1 MSSDESSNF
10 NEKEDKEELDTIRC
24 DNCRQD
30 IERKKMFLH
39 EGFCHRNNVFCE
51 HCEQVFLK
59 EDYEQHIIDLPKNLT
74 SKKDDIS
81 KNSNKSTSNEEDA
94 TIPVISQQITTINP
108 NTSLEFVHLPL
119 VEEYTIN
126 TPIVISESGEI
137 VSNKNKNEFLLPFL
151 GINPIHSYNY
161 ANQYIMNTNSN
172 IQNSYQNYST
182 YTFGGQS
189 QSYQKNLRNTFN
201 YYESNLQ
208 TNYQNY
214 DNIFSKN
221 FIEPNYNN
229 VYKENYQVNNNI
241 VINNN
246 NNVIEFENNNNFNEI
261 NSYLPSEISK
271 GEIINPNNNYPK
283 GENKPI
289 HKLKVEVLRTP
300 LKKEPTDNIAKSTAL
315 KNALNKSQKKL
326 YNYKTYKESDKKC
339 FTEKKKIIV
348 KKRKTSKTLVENKS
362 FQLKINR
369 AKPLKYR
376 SSKMANPKLFTE
388 SFVLEKEVEPQP
400 NEFDYENENKSSVYT
415 ETKSSSKIFRLSKKY
430 ITPIVT
436 KIKKKTNDNES
447 VKYGSDMNVTKNLFP
462 REFPIENYR
471 NKLIYTQE
479 RNYPG
484 RNIKVNRNRNVY
496 AQSAERNRVRTI
508 YNNLNFTP
516 QEKYRTGLSEA
527 IYYSA
532 YKSDKESLY
541 NGMDNNYDF
550 NKMY

>member
-81 KNSNKSTSNEEDA
+81 KNSNKSTSNEEEA

-161 ANQYIMNTNSN
+161 TNQYIMNTNSN
-172 IQNSYQNYST
+172 IQNSYKNYST

-189 QSYQKNLRNTFN
+189 QSYQNNLRNTFN
-201 YYESNLQ
+201 YYEGNLR
-208 TNYQNY
+208 TNYQKY
-214 DNIFSKN
+214 DNIFTKN
-221 FIEPNYNN
+221 IIEPNYNK
-229 VYKENYQVNNNI
+229 VYEENYQVNNNI

-246 NNVIEFENNNNFNEI
+246 NNVIEFENKNNFNEI
-261 NSYLPSEISK
+261 NSYLSNEITK
-271 GEIINPNNNYPK
+271 HEIINPNNDYPK
-283 GENKPI
+283 EENKPKY
-289 HKLKVEVLRTP
+289 KLKVEVLRTP

-339 FTEKKKIIV
+339 FTEKKKKFV

-362 FQLKINR
+362 FQFKINR
-369 AKPLKYR
+369 VKPLKFR

-436 KIKKKTNDNES
+436 KIKKKTNDNQS
-447 VKYGSDMNVTKNLFP
+447 VKYGSDMNITKNLFLK
-462 REFPIENYR
+462 EFPIENDR
-471 NKLIYTQE
+471 NKLIFTQE

-484 RNIKVNRNRNVY
+484 RDIKVSRNRNVY

-508 YNNLNFTP
+508 YDNLNFTP

-541 NGMDNNYDF
+541 NGMDNNYDYY
-550 NKMY
+550 MY

>member
-10 NEKEDKEELDTIRC
+10 NEKEDKEELDTIMC

-81 KNSNKSTSNEEDA
+81 KNSNKSTSNEEEA

-161 ANQYIMNTNSN
+161 TNQYIMNTNSN
-172 IQNSYQNYST
+172 IQNSYKNYSK

-189 QSYQKNLRNTFN
+189 QSYQNNLRNTFN
-201 YYESNLQ
+201 YYEGNLQ
-208 TNYQNY
+208 TNYQKY
-214 DNIFSKN
+214 DNIFTKN
-221 FIEPNYNN
+221 IIEPNYNK
-229 VYKENYQVNNNI
+229 VYEENYQVNNNI

-246 NNVIEFENNNNFNEI
+246 NNVIEFENKNNFNEI
-261 NSYLPSEISK
+261 NSYLPNEITK
-271 GEIINPNNNYPK
+271 HEIINPNNDYPK
-283 GENKPI
+283 EENKPK

-339 FTEKKKIIV
+339 FTEKKKKFV

-362 FQLKINR
+362 FQFKINR
-369 AKPLKYR
+369 VKPLKFR

-436 KIKKKTNDNES
+436 KIKKKTNDNQS
-447 VKYGSDMNVTKNLFP
+447 VKYGSDMNITKNLFLK
-462 REFPIENYR
+462 EFPIENDR
-471 NKLIYTQE
+471 NKLIFTQE

-484 RNIKVNRNRNVY
+484 RDIKVSRNRNVY

-508 YNNLNFTP
+508 YHNLNFTP
-516 QEKYRTGLSEA
+516 QEKYRAGLSEA

-541 NGMDNNYDF
+541 NGMDNNYDYY
-550 NKMY
+550 MY

>member
-81 KNSNKSTSNEEDA
+81 KNSNKSTSNEEEA

-161 ANQYIMNTNSN
+161 TNQYIMNTNSN
-172 IQNSYQNYST
+172 IQNSYKNYST

-189 QSYQKNLRNTFN
+189 QSYQNNLRNTFN
-201 YYESNLQ
+201 YYEGNLQ
-208 TNYQNY
+208 TNYQKY
-214 DNIFSKN
+214 DNIFTKK
-221 FIEPNYNN
+221 FIEPNYNK
-229 VYKENYQVNNNI
+229 VYEENYQVNNNI

-246 NNVIEFENNNNFNEI
+246 NNIIEFENKNNFNEI
-261 NSYLPSEISK
+261 NSYLPNEITK
-271 GEIINPNNNYPK
+271 HEIINPNNDYPK
-283 GENKPI
+283 AENKPK

-339 FTEKKKIIV
+339 FTEKKKKFV

-362 FQLKINR
+362 FQFKINR
-369 AKPLKYR
+369 VKPLKFR
-376 SSKMANPKLFTE
+376 SSKMTNPKLFTE

-436 KIKKKTNDNES
+436 KIKKKTNDNQS
-447 VKYGSDMNVTKNLFP
+447 VKYGSDMNITKNLFLK
-462 REFPIENYR
+462 EFPIENDR
-471 NKLIYTQE
+471 NKLIFTQE
-479 RNYPG
+479 RNYPC
-484 RNIKVNRNRNVY
+484 RDIKVSRNRNVY

-508 YNNLNFTP
+508 YDNLNFTP
-516 QEKYRTGLSEA
+516 QEKYRAGLSEA

-541 NGMDNNYDF
+541 NGMDNNYDYY
-550 NKMY
+550 MY

>member
-30 IERKKMFLH
+30 IESKKMFLH

-81 KNSNKSTSNEEDA
+81 KNSNKSTSNEEEA

-161 ANQYIMNTNSN
+161 TNQYIMNTNSN
-172 IQNSYQNYST
+172 IQNSYKNYST

-189 QSYQKNLRNTFN
+189 QSYQNNLRNTFN
-201 YYESNLQ
+201 YYEGNLR
-208 TNYQNY
+208 TNYQKY
-214 DNIFSKN
+214 DNIFTKN
-221 FIEPNYNN
+221 IIEPNYNK
-229 VYKENYQVNNNI
+229 VYEENYQVNNNI

-246 NNVIEFENNNNFNEI
+246 NNVIEFENKNNFNEI
-261 NSYLPSEISK
+261 NSYLPNEITK
-271 GEIINPNNNYPK
+271 HEIINPNNDYPK
-283 GENKPI
+283 EENKPKY
-289 HKLKVEVLRTP
+289 KLKVEVLRTP
-300 LKKEPTDNIAKSTAL
+300 LKKEPTDNIANSTAL

-339 FTEKKKIIV
+339 FTEKKKKFV

-362 FQLKINR
+362 FQFKINR
-369 AKPLKYR
+369 VKPLKFR
-376 SSKMANPKLFTE
+376 SSKMENPKLFTE

-436 KIKKKTNDNES
+436 KIKKKTNDNQS
-447 VKYGSDMNVTKNLFP
+447 VKYGSDMNITKNLFLK
-462 REFPIENYR
+462 EFPIENDR
-471 NKLIYTQE
+471 NKLIFTQE
-479 RNYPG
+479 RNYPC
-484 RNIKVNRNRNVY
+484 RDIKVSRNRNVY

-508 YNNLNFTP
+508 YDNLNFTP
-516 QEKYRTGLSEA
+516 QEKYRAGLSEA

-541 NGMDNNYDF
+541 NGMDNNYDYY
-550 NKMY
+550 MY

>member
-81 KNSNKSTSNEEDA
+81 KNSNKSTSNEEEA

-161 ANQYIMNTNSN
+161 TNQYIMNTNSN
-172 IQNSYQNYST
+172 IQNSYKNYST

-189 QSYQKNLRNTFN
+189 QSYQNNLRNTFN
-201 YYESNLQ
+201 YYEGNLR
-208 TNYQNY
+208 TNYQKY
-214 DNIFSKN
+214 DNIFTKN
-221 FIEPNYNN
+221 IIEPNYNK
-229 VYKENYQVNNNI
+229 VYEENYQVNNNI

-246 NNVIEFENNNNFNEI
+246 NNVIEFENKNNFNEI
-261 NSYLPSEISK
+261 NSYLPNEITK
-271 GEIINPNNNYPK
+271 HEIINPNNDYPK
-283 GENKPI
+283 EENKPKY
-289 HKLKVEVLRTP
+289 KLKVEVLRTP

-339 FTEKKKIIV
+339 FTEKKKKFV

-362 FQLKINR
+362 FQFKINR
-369 AKPLKYR
+369 VKPLKFR
-376 SSKMANPKLFTE
+376 SSRMANPKLFTE

-436 KIKKKTNDNES
+436 KIKKKTNDNQS
-447 VKYGSDMNVTKNLFP
+447 VKYGSDMNITKNLFLK
-462 REFPIENYR
+462 EFPIENDR
-471 NKLIYTQE
+471 NKLIFTQE
-479 RNYPG
+479 RNYPC
-484 RNIKVNRNRNVY
+484 RDIKVSRNRNVY

-508 YNNLNFTP
+508 YDNLNFTP
-516 QEKYRTGLSEA
+516 QEKYRAGLSEA

-541 NGMDNNYDF
+541 NGMDNNYDYY
-550 NKMY
+550 MY

>member
-81 KNSNKSTSNEEDA
+81 KNSNKSTSNEEEA

-161 ANQYIMNTNSN
+161 TNQYIMNTNSN
-172 IQNSYQNYST
+172 IQNSYKNYST

-189 QSYQKNLRNTFN
+189 QSYQNNLRNTFN
-201 YYESNLQ
+201 YYEGNLQ
-208 TNYQNY
+208 TNYQKY
-214 DNIFSKN
+214 DNIFTKN
-221 FIEPNYNN
+221 FIEPNYNK
-229 VYKENYQVNNNI
+229 VYEENYQVNNNI

-246 NNVIEFENNNNFNEI
+246 NNVIEFENKNNFNEI
-261 NSYLPSEISK
+261 NSYLPNEITK
-271 GEIINPNNNYPK
+271 HEIINPNNDYPK
-283 GENKPI
+283 EENKPK

-339 FTEKKKIIV
+339 FTEKKKKFV
-348 KKRKTSKTLVENKS
+348 KKRKASKTLVENKS
-362 FQLKINR
+362 FQFKINR
-369 AKPLKYR
+369 VKPLKFR

-436 KIKKKTNDNES
+436 KIKKKTNDNQS
-447 VKYGSDMNVTKNLFP
+447 VKYGSDMNITKNLFLK
-462 REFPIENYR
+462 EFPIENDR
-471 NKLIYTQE
+471 NKLIFTQE

-484 RNIKVNRNRNVY
+484 RDIKVSRNRNVY

-508 YNNLNFTP
+508 YHNLNFTP
-516 QEKYRTGLSEA
+516 QEKYRAGLSEA

-541 NGMDNNYDF
+541 NGMDNNYDYY
-550 NKMY
+550 MY

>member
-81 KNSNKSTSNEEDA
+81 KNSNKSTSNEEEA

-161 ANQYIMNTNSN
+161 TNQYIMNTNSN
-172 IQNSYQNYST
+172 IQNSYKNYST

-189 QSYQKNLRNTFN
+189 QSYQNNLRNTFN
-201 YYESNLQ
+201 YYEGNLR
-208 TNYQNY
+208 TNYQKY
-214 DNIFSKN
+214 DNIFTKN
-221 FIEPNYNN
+221 IIEPNYNKA
-229 VYKENYQVNNNI
+229 YEENYQVNNNI

-246 NNVIEFENNNNFNEI
+246 NNLIEFENKNNFNEI
-261 NSYLPSEISK
+261 NSYLPNEITK
-271 GEIINPNNNYPK
+271 HEIINPNNDYPK
-283 GENKPI
+283 EENKPKY
-289 HKLKVEVLRTP
+289 KLKVEVLRTP

-339 FTEKKKIIV
+339 FTEKKKKFV

-362 FQLKINR
+362 FQFKINR
-369 AKPLKYR
+369 VKPLKFR

-436 KIKKKTNDNES
+436 KIKKKTNDNQS
-447 VKYGSDMNVTKNLFP
+447 VKYGSDMNITKNLFLK
-462 REFPIENYR
+462 EFPIENDR
-471 NKLIYTQE
+471 NKLIFTQE
-479 RNYPG
+479 RNYPC
-484 RNIKVNRNRNVY
+484 RDIKVSRNRNVY

-508 YNNLNFTP
+508 YDNLNFTP
-516 QEKYRTGLSEA
+516 QEKYRAGLSEA

-541 NGMDNNYDF
+541 NGMDNNYDYY
-550 NKMY
+550 MY

>member
-339 FTEKKKIIV
+339 FTEKKKKFV

-362 FQLKINR
+362 FQFKINR
-369 AKPLKYR
+369 VKPLKFR

-400 NEFDYENENKSSVYT
+400 SEFDYENENKRSVYT
-415 ETKSSSKIFRLSKKY
+415 ETKSSSKIFRLSKKF

-508 YNNLNFTP
+508 YDNLNFTP
-516 QEKYRTGLSEA
+516 QEKYRAGLSEA

-541 NGMDNNYDF
+541 NGMDNNYDYY
-550 NKMY
+550 MY